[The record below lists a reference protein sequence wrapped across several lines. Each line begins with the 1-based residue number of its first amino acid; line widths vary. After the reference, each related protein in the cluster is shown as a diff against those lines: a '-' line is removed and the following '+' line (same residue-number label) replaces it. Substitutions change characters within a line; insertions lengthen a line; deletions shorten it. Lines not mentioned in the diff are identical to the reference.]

1 MVGLMILLMAGC
13 NQPPGDTT
21 TDGSGAAKA
30 PAAKA
35 AVEVGTARKPVV
47 MAFVPSTEV
56 EKIVEGARPLMEL
69 LEEKT
74 GLKFKDYV
82 ATSYIGVVEAM
93 GQGHVHVAWLPTL
106 AYVLAHQRNGAE
118 AVLKVVRHG
127 KDTYYGLIFTRTD
140 SGINTLEDLKGRTF
154 AFVEEASA
162 SGHLYPRALLLKHG
176 IDPDRDLARYMFA
189 GGHDSAVLAVYK
201 GNVDAG
207 AMYDDARDKFKNTM
221 PEVFDETKIIAKT
234 DPIPSD
240 TVAVAADL
248 PPDVV
253 AKIVQAL
260 VEILRDEKTKHVLY
274 DIYEIEGL
282 APAQDSDYD
291 PVREMASVLDL
302 DLEKEVG

>member
-1 MVGLMILLMAGC
+1 MLLVLLLAAC
-13 NQPPGDTT
+13 NRPADTT
-21 TDGSGAAKA
+21 ADGAGAAKA
-30 PAAKA
+30 PAAKPA
-35 AVEVGTARKPVV
+35 MEIGTERKPVV

-56 EKIVEGARPLMEL
+56 EKIVEGAKPLMEL
-69 LEEKT
+69 LEQKT

-82 ATSYIGVVEAM
+82 AASYIGVVEAM

-118 AVLKVVRHG
+118 VVLKVVRDG

-176 IDPDRDLARYMFA
+176 IDPDKDLARYMFA

-207 AMYDDARDKFKNTM
+207 AMYDDAREKFTDTM
-221 PEVFDETKIIAKT
+221 PEVFEKTKIIAKT

-248 PPDVV
+248 PPEVV

-260 VEILRDEKTKHVLY
+260 MEIVSDEATKQALY

-282 APAQDSDYD
+282 VPAEDCDYD
-291 PVREMASVLDL
+291 TVREMASVLDL
-302 DLEKEVG
+302 DLEKEIGKG